1 MNWKDDKNLCRCL
14 VQVAGLAV
22 TRYDESALAG
32 GAALPAG
39 AWHSTDTVAACRAAL
54 RHATELLDRGA
65 RPDTSD
71 FIEVTTQMERAWGW
85 GSLCAFVID
94 ALVLTRNV
102 VQLGPG
108 RARHAGDIGN
118 TIYTRGTHIGLDM
131 AAIDDV
137 VRYWIVRDHYPAL
150 DPTSDT
156 FLAIL
161 ETYRITLKID
171 DCAELA
177 EVS

>member
-1 MNWKDDKNLCRCL
+1 MTWKDDKNLCRCL
-14 VQVAGLAV
+14 VQIAELAV
-22 TRYDESALAG
+22 TRYETAPPSEAR
-32 GAALPAG
+32 
-39 AWHSTDTVAACRAAL
+39 HSTDTVAACRAAL
-54 RHATELLDRGA
+54 QHATELLDRGA
-65 RPDTSD
+65 RPDTSN
-71 FIEVTTQMERAWGW
+71 FTEVTARMERTWSW
-85 GSLCAFVID
+85 GSLCA
-94 ALVLTRNV
+94 LVLDVLILTRNV
-102 VQLGPG
+102 VKLGLG
-108 RARHAGDIGN
+108 RARHVGDIGN
-118 TIYTRGTHIGLDM
+118 TIYTRGPRVGLDL

-161 ETYRITLKID
+161 ETYRITLKIA